1 MNNNSINRQN
11 LKNWP
16 AITIIILC
24 GAAILIGAFWNLTYP
39 YGRRCCSF
47 RSVHLALLTY
57 SQDHQGWFPE
67 VSSGSLAALQSLYPV
82 YCPDGSELAGISG
95 DVHSVVKTLRAGKP
109 LDESLT
115 SWRYVP
121 GLHHDDDPNLAIL
134 WETKPGLNAN
144 GSRNFLRSQ
153 PVLLIGGDIT
163 NVLENDW
170 TAFKKEQQALLAT
183 TKKKR
188 IQ

>member
-1 MNNNSINRQN
+1 MNNYFINHQN
-11 LKNWP
+11 LKNRN
-16 AITIIILC
+16 AITLFILC
-24 GAAILIGAFWNLTYP
+24 GAAILFGAFWTLTYP

-57 SQDHQGWFPE
+57 SEDHQGWFPE
-67 VSSGSLAALQSLYPV
+67 ASSGPLAALQSLYPV

-95 DVHSVVKTLRAGKP
+95 DVESVVKTLRAGKP
-109 LDESLT
+109 LDEDLT

-121 GLHHDDDPNLAIL
+121 GLRNDDDPNLALL
-134 WETKPGLNAN
+134 WANRPGLNAN
-144 GSRNFLRSQ
+144 GSRNILRRR
-153 PVLLIGGDIT
+153 PVLLISGDIT

-170 TAFKKEQQALLAT
+170 AAFKKEQQALLAT
-183 TKKKR
+183 TKKKH